1 MCPLEQL
8 QSGTRVTEFVTQSV
22 QATPCYVKNRMERPR
37 ARSGHLR
44 TLDSVKQGLPTLDNH
59 QTAPQNQTIKITS
72 QSAEAYL
79 KYDIGVNEY

>member
-1 MCPLEQL
+1 
-8 QSGTRVTEFVTQSV
+8 
-22 QATPCYVKNRMERPR
+22 
-37 ARSGHLR
+37 LR